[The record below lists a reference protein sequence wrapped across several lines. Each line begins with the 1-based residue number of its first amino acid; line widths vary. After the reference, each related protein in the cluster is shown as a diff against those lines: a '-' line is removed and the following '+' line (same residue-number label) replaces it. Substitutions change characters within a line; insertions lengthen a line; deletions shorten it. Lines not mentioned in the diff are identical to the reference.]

1 MSLIDIVSVVIS
13 SIVRVVGL
21 DNIIDIVSVVISSI
35 VGVVGLDNT
44 IDIVSVVIKNT
55 AAASVILATHSIM
68 SQL

>member
-13 SIVRVVGL
+13 SIVGA
-21 DNIIDIVSVVISSI
+21 
-35 VGVVGLDNT
+35 VGLDNT
-44 IDIVSVVIKNT
+44 IDIVSVVISNT